1 MKKIINFIAGALITL
16 LIVTSCQP
24 RYVIIPI
31 PSKPSAGETTSI
43 NNVAELRAFLEKSG
57 TGKAIVSNLVINPD
71 TDELPITV
79 NGTKEIEGSLYV
91 GNISSYAVNISAN
104 TQEPDA
110 TTAVFHVPA
119 GATMNLNNLSATI
132 SEEAVS
138 SVSALIEVDTGNI
151 SLDNVSITV
160 PDSVTTTQFSTIK
173 ATASTKSN
181 NISISSSENV
191 SVFIPENNTD
201 ESLKEEIESSGT
213 AIATPYDS
221 YSADEIMSNLTEY
234 GKARLVK
241 DLSITSE
248 VFNLTPAD
256 STEFETLILDLNK
269 HDLSIKNTLTNTSS
283 SVLTDLEIMNGS
295 MTVNITSNN
304 LAVSC
309 ISIASDVHLTFTN
322 VDYHA
327 SHTGIFLSEYGN
339 ASFTAIDS
347 EIISDGGYGIGTN
360 AKNSPIT
367 SYIDLSNTIVRTDDP
382 SGTAGILF
390 NSKGTL
396 KITNDSEIEGSQ
408 QAVVGRGGDITISD
422 SKLFCNGGFVVSDE
436 TQYRYTTDWGQGN
449 DVPYATLV
457 VGNRSDS
464 DAYDYPTTCTVS
476 NTEITMKI
484 NEGNSKATRVYIS
497 SDDDNTVTLNI
508 DNSELATNIE
518 TGKHYWGLKTYVNKK
533 QMPVDESGNPS
544 DSITK

>member
-110 TTAVFHVPA
+110 TTAVFYVPA
-119 GATMNLNNLSATI
+119 GAVMNLNNLSAAI

-138 SVSALIEVDTGNI
+138 SVSTLIEVDTGNI
-151 SLDNVSITV
+151 ALDNVSITV
-160 PDSVTTTQFSTIK
+160 PNSINTTQFSTIK
-173 ATASTKSN
+173 ATENTKSD
-181 NISISSSENV
+181 NISISTSENV

-234 GKARLVK
+234 GKARLVE

-269 HDLSIKNTLTNTSS
+269 HNLSIKNTLTNTSS

-304 LAVSC
+304 LAASC

-327 SHTGIFLSEYGN
+327 SHTGIFLSEDGN

-457 VGNRSDS
+457 VGNRSAS

-476 NTEITMKI
+476 NTEITMEI
-484 NEGNSKATRVYIS
+484 NEGNSKATQVYIS

>member
-1 MKKIINFIAGALITL
+1 MKKIIHFIVGALVML

-31 PSKPSAGETTSI
+31 PSRPSAGETTSI

-57 TGKAIVSNLVINPD
+57 TGKAIVSNLAINPD

-138 SVSALIEVDTGNI
+138 SVSALIEVGTGNI
-151 SLDNVSITV
+151 ALNNVSITV
-160 PDSVTTTQFSTIK
+160 PDSVNTTQFSTIK
-173 ATASTKSN
+173 ATENTKSD
-181 NISISSSENV
+181 NISISTSENV

>member
-1 MKKIINFIAGALITL
+1 ML

-31 PSKPSAGETTSI
+31 PSNPSAGETTSI
-43 NNVAELRAFLEKSG
+43 KNISELRIFLEKSG
-57 TGKAIVSNLVINPD
+57 NGKAIVNSLIIDPTVEN
-71 TDELPITV
+71 LPITV
-79 NGTKEIEGSLYV
+79 NGIKEIEGSLQV
-91 GNISSYAVNISAN
+91 GNTPSSSAYSIN
-104 TQEPDA
+104 LLADTGEQTNVP
-110 TTAVFHVPA
+110 TAVFYVPA
-119 GATMNLNNLSATI
+119 GAAMNLNNLSATI

-160 PDSVTTTQFSTIK
+160 PDSVNTTQFSTIK
-173 ATASTKSN
+173 TTENTKSD
-181 NISISSSENV
+181 NISISDSDNV

-201 ESLKEEIESSGT
+201 ESLKEEIESNGT

-221 YSADEIMSNLTEY
+221 YSADEIISNLTEY
-234 GKARLVK
+234 GKARLVE

-269 HDLSIKNTLTNTSS
+269 HNLSIKNTLTDTSS
-283 SVLTDLEIMNGS
+283 SVLTDLEIMNGN

-304 LAVSC
+304 LAASC
-309 ISIASDVHLTFTN
+309 ISIASDAHLTFTN

-327 SHTGIFLSEYGN
+327 SHTGIFLSEDGT
-339 ASFTAIDS
+339 ASFTATDS

-360 AKNSPIT
+360 AQNSPIT
-367 SYIDLSNTIVRTDDP
+367 SYVDLSNTIVRTDDP

-396 KITNDSEIEGSQ
+396 KITNGSEIEGSQ

-422 SKLFCNGGFVVSDE
+422 SKLFCNGGFVVSNE
-436 TQYRYTTDWGQGN
+436 TQYRYTSDWGQGN

-457 VGNRSDS
+457 VGNRSAS

-476 NTEITMKI
+476 NTEITMEI
-484 NEGNSKATRVYIS
+484 NEGNSKATQIYIS
-497 SDDDNTVTLNI
+497 SDDDNTVTLKI
-508 DNSELATNIE
+508 DNNELAANIE
-518 TGKHYWGLKTYVNKK
+518 TGKHYWGLKTYVNEK

>member
-110 TTAVFHVPA
+110 TTAVFYVPA
-119 GATMNLNNLSATI
+119 GAVMNLNNLSAAI

-138 SVSALIEVDTGNI
+138 SVSTLIEVDTGNI
-151 SLDNVSITV
+151 ALDNVSITV
-160 PDSVTTTQFSTIK
+160 PNSINTTQFSTIK
-173 ATASTKSN
+173 ATENTKSD
-181 NISISSSENV
+181 NISISTSENV

-234 GKARLVK
+234 GKARLVE

-269 HDLSIKNTLTNTSS
+269 HNLSIKNTLTNTSS

-304 LAVSC
+304 LAASC

-396 KITNDSEIEGSQ
+396 KITNGSEIEGSQ
-408 QAVVGRGGDITISD
+408 QAVVVRGGDITISD

-436 TQYRYTTDWGQGN
+436 TQYRYTTAWGQGN

-533 QMPVDESGNPS
+533 QMPVDESANPS

>member
-110 TTAVFHVPA
+110 TTAVFYVPA
-119 GATMNLNNLSATI
+119 GAVMNLNNLSAAI

-138 SVSALIEVDTGNI
+138 SVSTLIEVDTGNI
-151 SLDNVSITV
+151 ALNNVSITV
-160 PDSVTTTQFSTIK
+160 PNSINTTQFSTIK
-173 ATASTKSN
+173 ATENTKSD
-181 NISISSSENV
+181 NISISTSENV

-327 SHTGIFLSEYGN
+327 SHTGIFLSEDGN

-457 VGNRSDS
+457 VGNRSAS

-476 NTEITMKI
+476 NTEITMEI
-484 NEGNSKATRVYIS
+484 NEGNSKATQVYIS

-508 DNSELATNIE
+508 DNNELAANIE
-518 TGKHYWGLKTYVNKK
+518 TGKHYWGLKTYVNEK

>member
-1 MKKIINFIAGALITL
+1 MKKIIHFIVGALVML

-31 PSKPSAGETTSI
+31 PSRPSAGETTSI

-57 TGKAIVSNLVINPD
+57 TGKAIVSNLAINPD

-138 SVSALIEVDTGNI
+138 SVSALIEVGTGNI
-151 SLDNVSITV
+151 ALNNVSITV
-160 PDSVTTTQFSTIK
+160 PDSVNTTQFSTIK
-173 ATASTKSN
+173 ATENTKSD
-181 NISISSSENV
+181 NISISTSENV

-508 DNSELATNIE
+508 DNNELAANIE
-518 TGKHYWGLKTYVNKK
+518 TGKHYWGLKTYVNEK

>member
-1 MKKIINFIAGALITL
+1 MKKIIHFIAGALITL
-16 LIVTSCQP
+16 LVITSCQP

-57 TGKAIVSNLVINPD
+57 TGKAIVSKLVINPD
-71 TDELPITV
+71 TNELPITV

-110 TTAVFHVPA
+110 TTAVFYVPA
-119 GATMNLNNLSATI
+119 GAVMNLNNLSAAI
-132 SEEAVS
+132 SKEAVS

-160 PDSVTTTQFSTIK
+160 PDSVNTTQFSTIK
-173 ATASTKSN
+173 TTENTKSD
-181 NISISSSENV
+181 NISISTSENV

-221 YSADEIMSNLTEY
+221 YSADEIISNLTEY
-234 GKARLVK
+234 GKARLVE

-256 STEFETLILDLNK
+256 STEFETLVLDLNK
-269 HDLSIKNTLTNTSS
+269 HDLSIKNTLTDASS
-283 SVLTDLEIMNGS
+283 SVLTDLEIMNGN

-304 LAVSC
+304 LAASC
-309 ISIASDVHLTFTN
+309 ISIASDTHLTFTN

-327 SHTGIFLSEYGN
+327 SHTGIFLSEDGN
-339 ASFTAIDS
+339 ASFTATDS

-360 AKNSPIT
+360 AQNSPIT
-367 SYIDLSNTIVRTDDP
+367 SYVDLSNTIVKTDDP

-396 KITNDSEIEGSQ
+396 KITNGSEIEGSQ

-422 SKLFCNGGFVVSDE
+422 SKLFCNGGFVVSNE
-436 TQYRYTTDWGQGN
+436 TQYRYTSDWGQGN

-457 VGNRSDS
+457 VGNRSAS

-476 NTEITMKI
+476 NTEITMEI
-484 NEGNSKATRVYIS
+484 NEGNSKATQIYIS
-497 SDDDNTVTLNI
+497 SDDDNTVTLKI
-508 DNSELATNIE
+508 DNNELAANIE
-518 TGKHYWGLKTYVNKK
+518 AGNHYWGLKTYVNEK

>member
-110 TTAVFHVPA
+110 TTAVFYVPA
-119 GATMNLNNLSATI
+119 GAVMNLNNLSAAI

-138 SVSALIEVDTGNI
+138 SVSTLIEVDTGNI
-151 SLDNVSITV
+151 ALDNVSITV
-160 PDSVTTTQFSTIK
+160 PNSINTTQFSTIK
-173 ATASTKSN
+173 ATENTKSD
-181 NISISSSENV
+181 NISISTSENV

-234 GKARLVK
+234 GKARLVE

-269 HDLSIKNTLTNTSS
+269 HNLSIKNTLTNTSS

-304 LAVSC
+304 LAASC

-396 KITNDSEIEGSQ
+396 KITNGSEIEGSQ